1 MINEVGKNI
10 FRFVLLVFLQLFVLN
25 NIQFSG
31 FVNPYLYVLF
41 IMLLPFEIS
50 GWFLLVLGF
59 ILGLVIDVASS
70 TIGYHTIATVF
81 MAYFR
86 FHLLKFIAPRDGYEP
101 GMSPTMQSLGF
112 AWFLKYASILTIAH
126 HFVLFWIESF
136 RFGDLFLAT
145 LRALASS
152 IFTILLIFIYQFLA
166 IRRK

>member
-1 MINEVGKNI
+1 MINELGKNT

-50 GWFLLVLGF
+50 GLFMLVLGF
-59 ILGLVIDVASS
+59 ILGMVIDVASA

-81 MAYFR
+81 MAYCR
-86 FHLLKFIAPRDGYEP
+86 FHLLRFIAPRDGYET
-101 GMSPTMQSLGF
+101 GMTPTLQSLGF
-112 AWFLKYASILTIAH
+112 LWFFKYVSLLTIAH
-126 HFVLFWIESF
+126 HFVLFWVESF
-136 RFGDLFLAT
+136 RLNDLLPAT

-152 IFTILLIFIYQFLA
+152 IFTILLIFIHQFLSM
-166 IRRK
+166 RSK

>member
-1 MINEVGKNI
+1 MINEVVKYS

-41 IMLLPFEIS
+41 ILLLPFNIS
-50 GWFLLVLGF
+50 GWFMLILGF

-81 MAYFR
+81 MAYCR
-86 FHLLKFIAPRDGYEP
+86 YHLLRLIAPRGGYEP
-101 GMSPTMQSLGF
+101 GISPTLQSLGF
-112 AWFLKYASILTIAH
+112 SWFFKYVSLLTTAH
-126 HFVLFWIESF
+126 HFALFWVESF
-136 RFGDLFLAT
+136 RFEDLLPASV
-145 LRALASS
+145 RALASS
-152 IFTILLIFIYQFLA
+152 VFTILLILFYQFLT